1 MHPTHTA
8 PLVRSVIGAVLTV
21 PFVGV
26 AAAQQGGQASGA
38 NGGMAGGMTGGMGG
52 FGWWPLLLSVGL
64 LAALAF
70 VAYAALVRSRSGTTD
85 ESHTSAALA
94 TLRERYARGDLTAD
108 EFEDRRRCLE
118 ER

>member
-1 MHPTHTA
+1 MTQTHTA
-8 PLVRSVIGAVLTV
+8 TLVRSAIGAVLAV

-52 FGWWPLLLSVGL
+52 FGWWPLLASVVL

-70 VAYAALVRSRSGTTD
+70 VAYASLVRPRGGRTN
-85 ESHTSAALA
+85 ERHTEDAVA

-108 EFEDRRRCLE
+108 EFDERRRRLE
-118 ER
+118 EQ